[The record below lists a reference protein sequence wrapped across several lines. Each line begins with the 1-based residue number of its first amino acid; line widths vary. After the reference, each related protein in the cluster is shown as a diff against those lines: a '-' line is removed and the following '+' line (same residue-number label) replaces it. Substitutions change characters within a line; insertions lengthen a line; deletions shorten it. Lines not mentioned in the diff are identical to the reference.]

1 MIPMKHQVISGLVI
15 VIIFSLI
22 ISCSPK
28 NESTRIKLSNASI
41 EKRISYAVWRTD
53 FYICSGIAYAKN
65 VGKSPDDFMNF
76 IAETH
81 VETLKPMKGK
91 GIEPIIKLLHFYVTN
106 YPNGTFEI
114 ISESENMVKVKFN
127 RPYREYFSNG
137 PYHEY
142 AKNGQILGVS
152 LDEFEKCLWGHFQ
165 IMLKS
170 LEIDFEYHVN
180 DNSIEAL
187 LSIRQ

>member
-1 MIPMKHQVISGLVI
+1 MKHRVITGLPI
-15 VIIFSLI
+15 VIMFGLI
-22 ISCSPK
+22 ISCSQK
-28 NESTRIKLSNASI
+28 KESSGINLTNASI
-41 EKRISYAVWRTD
+41 ENRTNYAVWRAD
-53 FYICSGIAYAKN
+53 FYICSGIAYAKS

-81 VETLKPMKGK
+81 VVTLQPMKGK
-91 GIEPIIKLLHFYVTN
+91 GLEPIVELLHLYITN

-114 ISESENMVKVKFN
+114 ISESENTVKIEFN
-127 RPYREYFSNG
+127 RPYIEYFTNS

-142 AKNGQILGVS
+142 FENGQILGVT

-170 LEIDFEYHVN
+170 IEIDFEYQVK

-187 LSIRQ
+187 LSNSE